1 MLVEPKG
8 TVPVY
13 DGMFFKEGAISN
25 QGNILNWQE
34 DDFVSACELAIKRVQ
49 ANKVNEAGLKLQE
62 DFSEKKSLDRLL
74 EIVQ

>member
-1 MLVEPKG
+1 MLFIPSLLEFSSILAVG
-8 TVPVY
+8 Q
-13 DGMFFKEGAISN
+13 SN